1 MIWHS
6 NTAADVLREL
16 DTDAEGGLTQEQAA
30 QRTREFGENRL
41 AEKKPAGPILRFFR
55 QLNDPMVIILLLAAA
70 VSMGVCL
77 YSRFVKGEAA
87 DWLDPIAIVLIC
99 LLYTS
104 PSPRDHG

>member
-6 NTAADVLREL
+6 NTADDVLREL

-77 YSRFVKGEAA
+77 
-87 DWLDPIAIVLIC
+87 
-99 LLYTS
+99 
-104 PSPRDHG
+104 